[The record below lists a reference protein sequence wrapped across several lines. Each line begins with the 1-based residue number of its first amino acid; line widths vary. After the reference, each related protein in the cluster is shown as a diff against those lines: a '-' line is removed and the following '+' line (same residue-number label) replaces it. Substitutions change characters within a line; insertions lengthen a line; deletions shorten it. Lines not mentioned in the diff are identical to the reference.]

1 MRQQYT
7 ANEMFMGQK
16 KLWSIFLIPPSLSN
30 MVVVLD
36 CSAVK
41 KSAKHFL
48 SSQEKSLLHNLISV
62 SELAMGAATLFN

>member
-36 CSAVK
+36 RSAVK
-41 KSAKHFL
+41 KKCEAFSIKPGKIFYC
-48 SSQEKSLLHNLISV
+48 II
-62 SELAMGAATLFN
+62 